1 MYSTQKLV
9 QKYIY
14 FCKSSLTHTH
24 WTALPRNLGHKFT
37 VDGGTWEISTHGFTI
52 NTVTLCTVVLQPLL
66 PQSIGHTLVHTN
78 LLMAEVWNKR
88 VVSLILLLSFNKQYL
103 VHCTI
108 LIEWNYFNLLYLTTN
123 KQQWSLHYH
132 VIWFQ
137 DTSALYKKALITET
151 SGTAASLA

>member
-1 MYSTQKLV
+1 MYSTQKLM

-66 PQSIGHTLVHTN
+66 PQSIGHTFVHTN
-78 LLMAEVWNKR
+78 LLMAEVWNKG
-88 VVSLILLLSFNKQYL
+88 VVSLILLLSLISSTLYI
-103 VHCTI
+103 VH
-108 LIEWNYFNLLYLTTN
+108 YFNLLYLTTN

-132 VIWFQ
+132 VILFH